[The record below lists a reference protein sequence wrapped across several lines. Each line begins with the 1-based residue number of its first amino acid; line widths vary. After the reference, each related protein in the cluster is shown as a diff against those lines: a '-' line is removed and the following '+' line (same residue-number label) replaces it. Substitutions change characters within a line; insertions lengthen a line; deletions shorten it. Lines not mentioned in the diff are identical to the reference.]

1 MWTTNEIK
9 ELIELYPDNFN
20 YVIAKK
26 LNKTIS
32 SINNMGYR
40 LKLKKTNSLLK
51 KRNQLSNDSRIKNGG
66 RNLTYEN
73 LKNIAKKYKTRID
86 FIREDGPA
94 YNVARIKGFL
104 DDICSHMTI
113 IKFSIPQLILR
124 EITDS
129 ILNVKGSYNNRK
141 IIKPYEI
148 DIYYDDFKLG
158 FEFQGI
164 VWHKNNK
171 NDIIKS
177 ELAKTKNIEIIY
189 INEIENSR
197 NYERDIKNQLINKI
211 KLINKLSGK
220 NLKKSDIKNCVVK
233 NIYLELYNKEEMM
246 DIAKSYKSFIEF
258 KTKEKS
264 IYRKLL
270 KLKLIDEATK
280 HMIDKKINKIKL
292 DDEFLKIIISKY
304 DNLTD
309 FRTENLNLYK
319 HIKRVKKD
327 FLLKDLARKKRFS
340 INEIENL
347 FKTYNS
353 KTEFIKENPKMYRF
367 IRRNKLTKIIFKG

>member
-9 ELIELYPDNFN
+9 KLIELYPNNFN
-20 YVIAKK
+20 KDIAEK

-40 LKLKKTNSLLK
+40 LKLKKNHLILS
-51 KRNQLSNDSRIKNGG
+51 KRNELSNKTRIKNGG
-66 RNLTYEN
+66 RDLTYEN
-73 LKNIAKKYKTRID
+73 LKKIAKKYKTRID

-94 YNVARIKGFL
+94 YNVARVKGFL
-104 DDICSHMTI
+104 DDICSHMTV

-158 FEFQGI
+158 FEYQGI
-164 VWHKNNK
+164 AWHNNNK
-171 NDIIKS
+171 NDVIKS
-177 ELAKTKNIEIIY
+177 KMANEKKIKIIY
-189 INEIENSR
+189 IHELKNSR
-197 NYERDIKNQLINKI
+197 NYENDIKEQLIKNLFI
-211 KLINKLSGK
+211 INKTSNK
-220 NLKKSDIKNCVVK
+220 NITKNDVEGCAVK
-233 NIYLELYNKEEMM
+233 NIYLDLYNKEEML
-246 DIAKSYKSFIEF
+246 DIAKNYNSFVEF
-258 KTKEKS
+258 KIKEKS

-270 KLKLIDEATK
+270 KMKLIDEATK
-280 HMIDKKINKIKL
+280 HMEDKKINKLNL
-292 DDEFLKIIISKY
+292 DDKYLKSVIAKY

-309 FRTENLNLYK
+309 FRNENLKLYK

-327 FLLKDLARKKRFS
+327 FLLDGLSRKKRFS
-340 INEIENL
+340 INQIENL
-347 FKTYNS
+347 FKSYKS
-353 KTEFIKENPKMYRF
+353 KTDFIKENPEMYRF
-367 IRRNKLTKIIFKG
+367 IRRNKLTKSIFK